1 MGVKFLRKV
10 TDLNMETIVDNA
22 TQALIEKG
30 KEIVHVSYQLTDTIE
45 VKKETVGC
53 YYSVL
58 IIYR

>member
-10 TDLNMETIVDNA
+10 TDLNMETVVDNA
-22 TQALIEKG
+22 VQELTAKG
-30 KEIVHVSYQLTDTIE
+30 KEIVHVNYQLTDTIE

-58 IIYR
+58 IIYK